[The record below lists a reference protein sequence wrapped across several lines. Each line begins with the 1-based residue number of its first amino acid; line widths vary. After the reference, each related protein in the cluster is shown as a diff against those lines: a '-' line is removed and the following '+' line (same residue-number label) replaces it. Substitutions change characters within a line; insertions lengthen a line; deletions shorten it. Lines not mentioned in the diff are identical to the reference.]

1 MRLTHAVW
9 LGTETLKGGDTMS
22 HTLIS
27 LMVRRIYLAT
37 ARIYLATATVMG
49 VATSLP
55 AWGGLV
61 WPLPFLQCLPEQPW
75 DSLRP
80 LPAFPG
86 GGL

>member
-37 ARIYLATATVMG
+37 ATVMG
-49 VATSLP
+49 VAASLP